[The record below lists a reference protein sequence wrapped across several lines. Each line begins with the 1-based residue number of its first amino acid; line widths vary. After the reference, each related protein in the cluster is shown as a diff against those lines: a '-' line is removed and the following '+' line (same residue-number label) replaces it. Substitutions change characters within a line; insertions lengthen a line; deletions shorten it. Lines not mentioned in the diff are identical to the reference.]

1 MRNIVLHDTYKGME
15 KSLPQGHRP
24 TTFEVNSTNALLS
37 DDAIETLKNSSRVFA
52 PNIDECAGSGDA
64 FGDQM
69 SRFMSSMGVNTNSDA
84 ARSMTNALAEVMGAM
99 DASRR
104 SDQ

>member
-1 MRNIVLHDTYKGME
+1 MRNIVLHDKYQGME
-15 KSLPQGHRP
+15 KTLPQGHRP
-24 TTFEVNSTNALLS
+24 TTFEVNSLNALLS

-69 SRFMSSMGVNTNSDA
+69 SRFMASMGVNTNSES
-84 ARSMTNALAEVMGAM
+84 ARSMTNALTQVMGAM

-104 SDQ
+104 PDQ